1 MRVAKRAAGF
11 TIVELLIVIVV
22 IAILAS
28 VVVVAYSKVSQKAN
42 NTQTITAVKEWA
54 KILQQYIVANGY
66 PTYDISSGNGGYEQ
80 YPCVG
85 TGYPGGVCAS
95 TTNVNAVGPGV
106 SYVSTAFLNEM
117 KAVTSSL
124 PTPSFQTV
132 YFSGAPHVGGFI
144 NLHVSGA
151 GSVSIGY
158 FLKGGSDV
166 QCPNI
171 GIGSS
176 AENGRSS
183 DGVYCYVSTI
193 Q

>member
-54 KILQQYIVANGY
+54 KILQQYIVTNGS
-66 PTYDISSGNGGYEQ
+66 PTYDTSIGNGLYEQ
-80 YPCVG
+80 FPCVG

-95 TTNVNAVGPGV
+95 TTNTNVVGPGV
-106 SYVSTAFLNEM
+106 SYSSTAFFNKM
-117 KAVTSSL
+117 KVTTSGI
-124 PTPSFQTV
+124 PVPSFQIV
-132 YFSGAPHVGGFI
+132 YFSNSPHVGGFI
-144 NLHVSGA
+144 NLGASGA
-151 GSVSIGY
+151 GPVSIGY

-166 QCPNI
+166 LCPDVGI
-171 GIGSS
+171 GIASERS
-176 AENGRSS
+176 RSS